1 MEITSSLN
9 FEKPNN
15 MKTCSITLNLNNNEE
30 LIKKRIKTDID
41 NFDLK
46 LFPIS
51 LQKPKYIPKLLSNP
65 KDSFVYVIGDTFH
78 PNYQGEKFDNLITHP
93 VFKSKI
99 IEPKIGHRYKLDI
112 NPKEDF
118 FAHKPIKKSGKI
130 KIENEE
136 KFLDEKILREEIQKI
151 KKTSNFT
158 QEIAGKTNNMHNSSI
173 SQSDNSSL
181 ISGISQNQDDYRLL
195 IKRPLFVEKL
205 FAKYDYDQIPLNV
218 TKKRK
223 GSAQRYL
230 NLSVIQNIYNRV
242 VSPFDET
249 KSLK

>member
-9 FEKPNN
+9 FEKPEN
-15 MKTCSITLNLNNNEE
+15 MKTCSITLDLNNNEE

-46 LFPIS
+46 LFPMS
-51 LQKPKYIPKLLSNP
+51 LQKPKYIPKMIPNS
-65 KDSFVYVIGDTFH
+65 KDSFVYFIGDTIN
-78 PNYQGEKFDNLITHP
+78 PKYQGEKFDILITHP

-99 IEPKIGHRYKLDI
+99 IEPKIGHRYKLEI
-112 NPKEDF
+112 NPKEDY
-118 FAHKPIKKSGKI
+118 FAYKPIKKSGKI

-151 KKTSNFT
+151 KRANNFIK
-158 QEIAGKTNNMHNSSI
+158 ENEGKTNNMHNSSI

-181 ISGISQNQDDYRLL
+181 LSGFSQNQDDYRLL
-195 IKRPLFVEKL
+195 TKRPLFVEKL
-205 FAKYDYDQIPLNV
+205 FAKYDYDQIPFNV

-230 NLSVIQNIYNRV
+230 NLSVIQNVYNRI
-242 VSPFDET
+242 VSPFDGV